1 MRMLSTP
8 KRSRRGW
15 AVGLIAAC
23 MLIVL
28 HTGPVRAQIPD
39 PLSVTDFNLP
49 TQDAQGWSV
58 LAPAADSRLIY
69 VDSVSGDD
77 ATGRSYSRSDAEIGA
92 DPRQPVGSVRAYR
105 SLAAAYAQLR
115 QDQPDW
121 MLLRAGRSWT
131 GESLSLKRGR
141 SASERQ
147 VAISYGQGARP
158 ELRTGT
164 NQGIRDAQL
173 SNVAI
178 VGIRFWA
185 HTRDSAGP
193 YFQSYAGSSGISMF
207 TRLPGDA
214 RQVRDILIEDC
225 VFRSYSNNVLTGS
238 TGNGALPITR
248 FVMRRSIVSGNYS
261 TEAHSQGLYHVGGG
275 QTVQPSILLEE
286 NLFDHNGWRIQ
297 SRAGNHAKE
306 DGQATMFN
314 HNIYFTAANGVI
326 FRGNLFM
333 RASSMGN
340 KWTSTSRGV
349 VIEDNLYTEGEIGV
363 GIGGNHAGSYRFKDY
378 VLRDNVVT
386 DIGRTR
392 PTNRSLSW
400 GIELSDWDSGVVTR
414 NLVAHQRANIG
425 NSWGLQMIAEGGG
438 RDVWI
443 TNNVVANISAGG
455 AIVRLAN
462 GGNQTGVVFRD
473 NTVQSPATQP
483 AIEVQTGGYVFA
495 GSNRYQSAA
504 PANRQFRVNGSDRDL
519 AGWRSATGDAGA
531 QAGGVNFPDA
541 QRSLERYAA
550 ELGLGANLDALIAA
564 MHQQSRNNWNPA
576 LTAGAI
582 NRWMRAGF
590 GMGTDNPAPP
600 PSSITRF
607 VITDAANSRDIAV
620 ISEGMQL
627 PRSMLPASINIR
639 ADTQT
644 EGSVAF
650 VMTGPISLD
659 RYEDNAPYT
668 AAVEP
673 VGFSSLPGT
682 YRLTATPYSLDGLG
696 GVAGAALVRNFAI
709 VDGPGAMFSCGFE
722 ANPVP
727 SP

>member
-1 MRMLSTP
+1 MRMISSP
-8 KRSRRGW
+8 QRGRRGR
-15 AVGLIAAC
+15 AMGLIAAC
-23 MLIVL
+23 LLVVL
-28 HTGPVRAQIPD
+28 QADPVRAQIPD

-58 LAPAADSRLIY
+58 LTPASDSRLIY
-69 VDSVSGDD
+69 VDSVSGND
-77 ATGRSYSRSDAEIGA
+77 ATGRSYSRSDAEIGS

-105 SLAAAYAQLR
+105 TLAAAHAQLR

-121 MLLRAGRSWT
+121 MLLRAGRVWT

-141 SASERQ
+141 SPSERQ
-147 VAISYGQGARP
+147 VAASYGQGARP

-164 NQGIRDAQL
+164 SQGIRDAQL

-185 HTRDSAGP
+185 HTRDSDGP
-193 YFQSYAGSSGISMF
+193 YFQSYAGSNGISMF
-207 TRLPGDA
+207 TRGPGDV

-225 VFRSYSNNVLTGS
+225 VFRSYTNNVLTGS
-238 TGNGALPITR
+238 NSNGALPITR

-261 TEAHSQGLYHVGGG
+261 SEAHSQGLYHAGFG
-275 QTVQPSILLEE
+275 QPQQPSILLEE

-297 SRAGNHAKE
+297 SRNGNNAKD

-314 HNIYFTAANGVI
+314 HNTYFSGANGVI
-326 FRGNLFM
+326 FRGNLFL

-340 KWTSTSRGV
+340 KWTSLSRGV
-349 VIEDNLYTEGEIGV
+349 VVEDNLYAEGEIGM
-363 GIGGNHAGSYRFKDY
+363 GIGGNDAGSYRFKDY

-386 DIGRTR
+386 DIGRSR

-400 GIELSDWDSGVVTR
+400 GIELSDWDSGVITR

-443 TNNVVANISAGG
+443 TSNVIANINAGG
-455 AIVRLAN
+455 PIVRLAN

-483 AIEVQTGGYVFA
+483 AIDVRTGGYVFA

-504 PANRQFRVNGSDRDL
+504 PANRQFRVNGTERDL
-519 AGWRSATGDAGA
+519 AGWRTATGDTSA
-531 QAGGVNFPDA
+531 QAGGINFPDS
-541 QRSLERYAA
+541 QRTLERYAA
-550 ELGLGANLDALIAA
+550 EIGVGSSFDALLSAL
-564 MHQQSRNNWNPA
+564 HQQSRSNWNPA
-576 LTAGAI
+576 LTASAI

-590 GMGTDNPAPP
+590 GLQAEAPP
-600 PSSITRF
+600 LAVTRL
-607 VITDAANSRDIAV
+607 VLTDAANSRDIAV
-620 ISEGMQL
+620 LSDGMQL
-627 PRSMLPASINIR
+627 PRSVLPATINIR
-639 ADTQT
+639 AETQT
-644 EGSVAF
+644 QGSVSF
-650 VMTGPISLD
+650 VMTGPVTLN
-659 RYEDNAPYT
+659 RHEDNPPYT

-673 VGFSSLPGT
+673 VGFASLPGS
-682 YRLTATPYSLDGLG
+682 YRLTATPFAQDGMTG
-696 GVAGAALVRNFAI
+696 SAGEAFTRSFVI
-709 VDGPGAMFSCGFE
+709 VDGPQAFFSCGFE
-722 ANPVP
+722 AD
-727 SP
+727 